1 MQYQKGQQ
9 TLGTVL
15 MNCFCTEQIPY
26 GIILYQ
32 QRQIPVN

>member
-15 MNCFCTEQIPY
+15 MNGFCTEQIPN
-26 GIILYQ
+26 GIILHQ
-32 QRQIPVN
+32 QR